1 MNKAVKRICNLVR
14 AMFTFEQI
22 SGNETLES
30 AYNNNMIK
38 TNFYLRN
45 PSTYFLKVD
54 ESKSLHSY
62 DDITRCKNNISNL
75 LKKMCIES
83 GIIKNNDAFDVEE
96 VLLKLD
102 KFLGFH
108 VDFPDVFD
116 KDEFDW
122 LSYLNYNDDLVS
134 HSITSFESVNKH
146 WEEYGIG
153 ENRVV
158 NGSIGL
164 LTSRGLISQLYM
176 NSLIYIFKIKKIIGN
191 NSRNATIYDINGG
204 IGTNVY
210 YLKKMG
216 FNDIIFVNKPEKCL
230 LASYYLL
237 SLFTEDDITLFDEK
251 TENSILVVPNY
262 KYVGLLD
269 SISYFIHC
277 DDENANIVNASEFD
291 PRNFDKKFI
300 LISN

>member
-1 MNKAVKRICNLVR
+1 
-14 AMFTFEQI
+14 MFTFEEI

-30 AYNNNMIK
+30 SYNNNMIK

-45 PSTYFLKVD
+45 PSKYFLQTDDLKNLNNFD
-54 ESKSLHSY
+54 ELTNY
-62 DDITRCKNNISNL
+62 KNNILNV
-75 LKKMCIES
+75 LKKMCVEHD
-83 GIIKNNDAFDVEE
+83 IIKQNDSFDIED

-102 KFLGFH
+102 KNLGFR
-108 VDFPDVFD
+108 VDFPDIFD
-116 KDEFDW
+116 KDEFEW
-122 LSYLNYNDDLVS
+122 LSYLNYNADLVS
-134 HSITSFESVNKH
+134 HSMTTFESVNKH

-153 ENRVV
+153 EKRVV

-164 LTSRGLISQLYM
+164 LTSRGVISKSYM
-176 NSLIYIFKIKKIIGN
+176 NSLAYVFKIKKVIGN
-191 NSRNATIYDINGG
+191 NYRNATIYDINGG

-216 FNDIIFVNKPEKCL
+216 FNDIILVNKPEQCL

-237 SLFTEDDITLFDEK
+237 SLFTEDDITLFDEE
-251 TENSILVVPNY
+251 TDNSILIVPNY

-277 DDENANIVNASEFD
+277 DGENVNVVNSSEFD
-291 PRNFDKKFI
+291 PRDFDKKFI